1 MDLSVVVP
9 VYNEELS
16 VQPLY
21 EAISKALNKLNLSYE
36 ILFVDDG
43 SSDNTYLNSKELA
56 EKDSHLKVVRL
67 KRNYGQTIGLHA
79 GFQNATG
86 KMIVTMD
93 GDLQN
98 DPEDIEQMIEKIK
111 EGNDIVLGWRH
122 NRQDKII
129 SRKIP
134 SKIANWLISRLTG
147 VPVKDNG
154 CAIRAYRAE
163 IIKKFP
169 MYSEMH
175 RLLPVMTALSG
186 AKFTQ
191 IKVKH
196 HARKFGSSKY
206 GLSRIYK
213 VMIDMVALK
222 IIFTFFYLP
231 LYGFGL
237 FALIFG
243 ILCSLT
249 LLLGLLQIVI
259 FPGTSL
265 VTVMGASL
273 LWGSLSVFLLFLGII
288 SDMIYQTGDIKIE
301 KLLKNR
307 RMNKKIFYSFRR
319 SNYNG

>member
-16 VQPLY
+16 IKPLY
-21 EAISKALNKLNLSYE
+21 EAIVNALKNLNLEYE
-36 ILFVDDG
+36 ILLIDDG
-43 SSDNTYLNSKELA
+43 SSDSTFKNAKSLA
-56 EKDSHLKVVRL
+56 EKDSHLKIIKL

-79 GFQNATG
+79 GFQNASG
-86 KMIVTMD
+86 KIIVTMD

-98 DPEDIEQMIEKIK
+98 DPDDIGKMINEINN
-111 EGNDIVLGWRH
+111 GNDIVLGWRH
-122 NRQDKII
+122 DRKDKII

-134 SKIANWLISRLTG
+134 SKIANRLISKLTG

-163 IIKKFP
+163 VIKKFP

-231 LYGFGL
+231 LYGFGI
-237 FALIFG
+237 FAMVFG
-243 ILCSLT
+243 ILGLLA
-249 LLLGLLQIVI
+249 LLLGFFQILI
-259 FPGTSL
+259 YPGTSL
-265 VTVMGASL
+265 VPIMGTIL
-273 LWGSLSVFLLFLGII
+273 LLGSLSIFLLLLGII
-288 SDMIYQTGDIKIE
+288 SELVYQNGDIKIE
-301 KLLKNR
+301 KFLKNK
-307 RMNKKIFYSFRR
+307 RMDKKSFYSFRR
-319 SNYNG
+319 SNNE

>member
-21 EAISKALNKLNLSYE
+21 EAITKALSKLNLSYE
-36 ILFVDDG
+36 ILFIDDG
-43 SSDNTYLNSKELA
+43 SSDNTYLNSKDLA
-56 EKDSHLKVVRL
+56 EKDPHLKVVRL

-231 LYGFGL
+231 LYGFGI

-249 LLLGLLQIVI
+249 LLLGLLQILM

-273 LWGSLSVFLLFLGII
+273 LLGSLSFFLLFLGII

-319 SNYNG
+319 SN

>member
-21 EAISKALNKLNLSYE
+21 EAISKTINKLNLDYE
-36 ILFVDDG
+36 IIFVDDG

-56 EKDSHLKVVRL
+56 EKDSRLKVVKL

-79 GFQNATG
+79 GFQYAIG
-86 KMIVTMD
+86 DIIVTMD

-98 DPEDIEQMIEKIK
+98 DPDDIEQMINKIN

-122 NRQDKII
+122 NRQDKVI

-134 SKIANWLISRLTG
+134 SKIANWLISRMTG

-319 SNYNG
+319 SN

>member
-16 VQPLY
+16 VRPLY

-134 SKIANWLISRLTG
+134 SKIANWLISSLTG

-243 ILCSLT
+243 ILCLLT

-319 SNYNG
+319 RN

>member
-21 EAISKALNKLNLSYE
+21 EAISKALSKLNLSYE
-36 ILFVDDG
+36 ILFIDDG
-43 SSDNTYLNSKELA
+43 SSDNTYLNSIDLA
-56 EKDSHLKVVRL
+56 EKDPHLKVVKL

-98 DPEDIEQMIEKIK
+98 DPEDIKQMIEKIK

-231 LYGFGL
+231 LYGFGI

-249 LLLGLLQIVI
+249 LLLGLLQILM

-273 LWGSLSVFLLFLGII
+273 LWGSLSFFLLFLGII

-319 SNYNG
+319 SN